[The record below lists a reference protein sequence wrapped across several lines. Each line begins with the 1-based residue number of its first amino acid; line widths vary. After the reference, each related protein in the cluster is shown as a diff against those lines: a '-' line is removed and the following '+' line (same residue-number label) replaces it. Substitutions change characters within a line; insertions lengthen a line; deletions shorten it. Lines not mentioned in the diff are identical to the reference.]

1 MTDTDRPAFYRLLI
15 GIGELYDKT
24 LSTAA
29 QVLYWDALKG
39 YALDDLDAAL
49 KAHVTTPEAGRFMP
63 RPADL
68 IARLPHQPPGPE
80 RAWALAVAVAAKLWD
95 EGATVVIARAIFAA
109 FPFALWPDQV
119 AARMAF
125 KEAYPETLREYGGE
139 MFVSLGHD
147 VKGRA
152 PVIAEAVQ
160 RGLLTADRAQQ
171 LLPHIRE
178 DDARLLGLDEV
189 AALAAKAEER
199 ARLTHGETLEGERET
214 RTAGEP
220 EAA

>member
-1 MTDTDRPAFYRLLI
+1 MTDTDRPAFYRVLI

-39 YALDDLDAAL
+39 YALDDLDAAF
-49 KAHVTTPEAGRFMP
+49 KAHVTTPDAGRFMP

-68 IARLPHQPPGPE
+68 IARLPNPPPGPE
-80 RAWALAVAVAAKLWD
+80 RAWALAVAAKLWD
-95 EGATVVIARAIFAA
+95 EAATVVIARAIFAA

-125 KEAYPETLREYGGE
+125 KEAYPAALREYGGE

-147 VKGRA
+147 VEGRA

-160 RGLLTADRAQQ
+160 RGLITVDQARY
-171 LLPHIRE
+171 LLPDI
-178 DDARLLGLDEV
+178 DARLLSRDAV
-189 AALAAKAEER
+189 TALASEVEAHAS
-199 ARLTHGETLEGERET
+199 LTHEEACEGEREI

>member
-39 YALDDLDAAL
+39 YALDDLHAAF
-49 KAHVTTPEAGRFMP
+49 KAHVTTPDAGRFMP

-80 RAWALAVAVAAKLWD
+80 EAWALAVQAKLWD
-95 EGATVVIARAIFAA
+95 EAATVVIAQAIFAA

-125 KEAYPETLREYGGE
+125 KEAYPEALREHGE
-139 MFVSLGHD
+139 ALFVSLGHD

-160 RGLLTADRAQQ
+160 RGLITAERARQ
-171 LLPHIRE
+171 LLPNI
-178 DDARLLGLDEV
+178 DARLLSRDAV
-189 AALAAKAEER
+189 TALAAKAEDR
-199 ARLTHGETLEGERET
+199 ARLTHGETLEGECET

>member
-1 MTDTDRPAFYRLLI
+1 MTDTDRPEFYRLLI
-15 GIGELYDKT
+15 GVSELYDKT

-39 YALDDLDAAL
+39 YALDDLDAAF
-49 KAHVTTPEAGRFMP
+49 KAHVTTPDAGRFMP
-63 RPADL
+63 KPADL

-80 RAWALAVAVAAKLWD
+80 QAWAWAVAAKLWD
-95 EGATVVIARAIFAA
+95 ETATVVIAQAIFAA
-109 FPFALWPDQV
+109 FPFALWPDAV

-125 KEAYPETLREYGGE
+125 KEAYPQTLREYGE
-139 MFVSLGHD
+139 AVFVSLGHD

-160 RGLLTADRAQQ
+160 RGLLTADRTQQ
-171 LLPHIRE
+171 LLPHIGP

-199 ARLTHGETLEGERET
+199 ARLTHEAALDGERET

>member
-1 MTDTDRPAFYRLLI
+1 MIDTERPKFLMMLT
-15 GIGELYDKT
+15 GIAEVYDKR
-24 LSTAA
+24 LTATTQA
-29 QVLYWDALKG
+29 LYWDALKG

-63 RPADL
+63 KPADL

-80 RAWALAVAVAAKLWD
+80 RAWALAVAAKLWD
-95 EGATVVIARAIFAA
+95 EAATVVIARAIFAA

-125 KEAYPETLREYGGE
+125 KEAYPATLREYGE
-139 MFVSLGHD
+139 AVFVSLGHD

-171 LLPHIRE
+171 LLPHIGQ
-178 DDARLLGLDEV
+178 DDARLLGLDAV

-199 ARLTHGETLEGERET
+199 ARLTHEAALEGEREI

>member
-39 YALDDLDAAL
+39 YALNDLDAAL
-49 KAHVTTPEAGRFMP
+49 KAHVTTPDAGRFMP

-80 RAWALAVAVAAKLWD
+80 RAWALAVAAKLWD

-125 KEAYPETLREYGGE
+125 KEAYPETLREYGE
-139 MFVSLGHD
+139 AVFVSLGHD

-160 RGLLTADRAQQ
+160 QGLITAERARQ
-171 LLPHIRE
+171 LLPNI
-178 DDARLLGLDEV
+178 DAWLLSRDEPAV
-189 AALAAKAEER
+189 LTSEVESQPM
-199 ARLTHGETLEGERET
+199 LTHEDAPEPTRAAREI
-214 RTAGEP
+214 
-220 EAA
+220 AA